1 MSTTAKIA
9 DAGPGAGLTAGAG
22 DNSLSAFDVE
32 KVRADFP
39 ILSREVYGKPLV
51 FLDSGASAQ
60 KPRVVIDCMREVYE
74 TYYANVHRGAH
85 YLSQRATDA
94 YEEARVSIA
103 KFMNAPSE
111 NNIVFTSSVTESINL
126 VAATWGRK
134 FLGEGDEVIISEM
147 EHHANIVPWQMLR
160 DEKGIVLTIAPIRDD
175 GSFHLEDFQACLSPR
190 TKLVA
195 ITEVSNV
202 LGTRVPIKEIVRLAH
217 AQGALVM
224 VDGAQGIV
232 HQGVD
237 VQDLDVD
244 LYGWT
249 GHKLYGPS
257 GIGVLYG
264 KMEVLE
270 TMPPYQGGGDMIA
283 RVTFEKTTFQEPP
296 HRFEA
301 GTPPIVQAIGLGAAV
316 KYVSDL
322 GMDNIAAHEHGIL
335 AYANERLSQIE
346 GFQFVGTAPDK
357 AAIISFLVDGL
368 HPFDVAAI
376 LDRQGVALRVGQH
389 CAEPLM
395 DRLGIEGTARASF
408 GLYNSRDDVDA
419 LARAI
424 EKAKEM
430 LS

>member
-1 MSTTAKIA
+1 MSKLSA
-9 DAGPGAGLTAGAG
+9 LTEPFGTG
-22 DNSLSAFDVE
+22 GNSVSAFDVD

-51 FLDSGASAQ
+51 FCDSGASAQ
-60 KPRVVIDCMREVYE
+60 KPRVVIDCIREAYE
-74 TYYANVHRGAH
+74 SYYSNVHRGAH

-94 YEEARVSIA
+94 YEEARVIIA
-103 KFMNAPSE
+103 KFMNAPSDK
-111 NNIVFTSSVTESINL
+111 NIVITSSVTESINL

-134 FLGEGDEVIISEM
+134 FLKEGDEVIVSEM

-160 DEKGIVLTIAPIRDD
+160 EEKGIIIKVAPVRDD
-175 GSFHLEDFQACLSPR
+175 GSFHLEDFEACLSSR

-202 LGTRVPIKEIVRLAH
+202 LGTRVPIKELTRIAH
-217 AQGALVM
+217 ERGAKVL

-237 VQDLDVD
+237 VQALDVD
-244 LYGWT
+244 FYGWT

-257 GIGVLYG
+257 GVGILYG
-264 KMEVLE
+264 KADVLE
-270 TMPPYQGGGDMIA
+270 SMPPYQGGGDMIA
-283 RVTFEKTTFQEPP
+283 RVTFEKTTFQDPP

-316 KYVSDL
+316 KYVEEL
-322 GMDNIAAHEHGIL
+322 GMKSIAAHEHGIL
-335 AYANERLSQIE
+335 AYAHQQLADIE
-346 GFQFVGTAPDK
+346 GYREVGTVPDK

-368 HPFDVAAI
+368 HPFDVAAV
-376 LDRQGVALRVGQH
+376 LDRQGVATRVGQH

-395 DRLGIEGTARASF
+395 DRMGIEGTVRASF
-408 GLYNSRDDVDA
+408 GLYNNRADVDA
-419 LARAI
+419 LVAGIR
-424 EKAKEM
+424 KAKEM

>member
-1 MSTTAKIA
+1 MSKLSA
-9 DAGPGAGLTAGAG
+9 LTEPFGTG
-22 DNSLSAFDVE
+22 GNSVSAFDVD

-51 FLDSGASAQ
+51 FCDSGASAQ
-60 KPRVVIDCMREVYE
+60 KPRVVIDCIREVYE
-74 TYYANVHRGAH
+74 SYYSNVHRGAH

-94 YEEARVSIA
+94 YEEARVIIA
-103 KFMNAPSE
+103 KFMNAPSDK
-111 NNIVFTSSVTESINL
+111 NIVITSSVTESINL

-134 FLGEGDEVIISEM
+134 FLKEGDEVIVSEM

-160 DEKGIVLTIAPIRDD
+160 EEKGIIIKVAPVRDD
-175 GSFHLEDFQACLSPR
+175 GSFHLEDFEACLSSR

-202 LGTRVPIKEIVRLAH
+202 LGTRVPIKELTKIAH
-217 AQGALVM
+217 ERGAKVL

-237 VQDLDVD
+237 VQALDVD
-244 LYGWT
+244 FYGWT

-257 GIGVLYG
+257 GVGILYG
-264 KMEVLE
+264 KADVLE
-270 TMPPYQGGGDMIA
+270 SMPPYQGGGDMIA
-283 RVTFEKTTFQEPP
+283 RVTFEKTTFQDPP

-316 KYVSDL
+316 KYVEEL
-322 GMDNIAAHEHGIL
+322 GMKSIAAQEHGTL
-335 AYANERLSQIE
+335 AYAHQELADIE
-346 GFQFVGTAPDK
+346 GYREVGTVPDK

-368 HPFDVAAI
+368 HPFDVAAV
-376 LDRQGVALRVGQH
+376 LDRQGVATRVGQH

-395 DRLGIEGTARASF
+395 DRMGIEGTVRASF
-408 GLYNSRDDVDA
+408 GLYNNRADVDA
-419 LARAI
+419 LVAGIR
-424 EKAKEM
+424 KAKEM

>member
-1 MSTTAKIA
+1 MSKLSA
-9 DAGPGAGLTAGAG
+9 LTEPFGTG
-22 DNSLSAFDVE
+22 GNSVSAFDVD

-51 FLDSGASAQ
+51 FCDSGASAQ
-60 KPRVVIDCMREVYE
+60 KPRVVIDCIREAYE
-74 TYYANVHRGAH
+74 SYYSNVHRGAH

-94 YEEARVSIA
+94 YEEARVIIA
-103 KFMNAPSE
+103 TFMNAPSDK
-111 NNIVFTSSVTESINL
+111 NIVITSSVTESINL
-126 VAATWGRK
+126 VAGTWGRK
-134 FLGEGDEVIISEM
+134 FLKEGDEVIVSEM

-160 DEKGIVLTIAPIRDD
+160 EEKGIIIKVAPVRDD
-175 GSFHLEDFQACLSPR
+175 GSFHLQDFEACLSSR

-202 LGTRVPIKEIVRLAH
+202 LGTRVPIKELTRIAH
-217 AQGALVM
+217 ERGAKVL

-237 VQDLDVD
+237 VQALDVD
-244 LYGWT
+244 FYGWT

-257 GIGVLYG
+257 GVGILYG
-264 KMEVLE
+264 KADVLE
-270 TMPPYQGGGDMIA
+270 SMPPFQGGGDMIV
-283 RVTFEKTTFQEPP
+283 RVTFEKTTFQDPP

-316 KYVSDL
+316 KYVEEL
-322 GMDNIAAHEHGIL
+322 GMKSIAAHEHSTL
-335 AYANERLSQIE
+335 AYAQQELADIE
-346 GFQFVGTAPDK
+346 GYREVGTAPDK

-368 HPFDVAAI
+368 HPFDVAAV
-376 LDRQGVALRVGQH
+376 LDRQGVATRVGQH

-395 DRLGIEGTARASF
+395 DRMGIEGTIRASF
-408 GLYNSRDDVDA
+408 GLYNNRADVNA
-419 LARAI
+419 LVTGIR
-424 EKAKEM
+424 KAKEM

>member
-1 MSTTAKIA
+1 MSKLSA
-9 DAGPGAGLTAGAG
+9 LTEPFGIG
-22 DNSLSAFDVE
+22 GNSVSAFDVD

-51 FLDSGASAQ
+51 FCDSGASAQ
-60 KPRVVIDCMREVYE
+60 KPRVVIDCIREAYE
-74 TYYANVHRGAH
+74 SYYSNVHRGAH

-94 YEEARVSIA
+94 YEEARVIIA
-103 KFMNAPSE
+103 KFMNAPSDK
-111 NNIVFTSSVTESINL
+111 NIVITSSVTESINL

-134 FLGEGDEVIISEM
+134 FLKEGDEVIVSEM

-160 DEKGIVLTIAPIRDD
+160 EEKGIVIKVAPVRDD
-175 GSFHLEDFQACLSPR
+175 GSFHLEDFEACLSSR

-202 LGTRVPIKEIVRLAH
+202 LGTRVPIKELTRIAH
-217 AQGALVM
+217 ERGAKVL

-237 VQDLDVD
+237 VQALDVD
-244 LYGWT
+244 FYGWT

-257 GIGVLYG
+257 GVGILYG
-264 KMEVLE
+264 KADVLGS
-270 TMPPYQGGGDMIA
+270 MPPYQGGGDMIA
-283 RVTFEKTTFQEPP
+283 RVTFEKTTFQDPP

-316 KYVSDL
+316 KYVEEL
-322 GMDNIAAHEHGIL
+322 GMKSIAAHEHGIL
-335 AYANERLSQIE
+335 AYAHQQLADIE
-346 GFQFVGTAPDK
+346 GYREVGTVPDK
-357 AAIISFLVDGL
+357 AAIISFLVNGL
-368 HPFDVAAI
+368 HPFDIAAV
-376 LDRQGVALRVGQH
+376 LDRQGVATRVGQH

-395 DRLGIEGTARASF
+395 DRMGIEGTVRASF
-408 GLYNSRDDVDA
+408 GLYNNRADVDA
-419 LARAI
+419 LVAGIR
-424 EKAKEM
+424 KAKEM

>member
-1 MSTTAKIA
+1 MSKLSA
-9 DAGPGAGLTAGAG
+9 LTEPFGTG
-22 DNSLSAFDVE
+22 GNSVSAFDVD

-51 FLDSGASAQ
+51 FCDSGASAQ
-60 KPRVVIDCMREVYE
+60 KPRVVIDCIREAYE
-74 TYYANVHRGAH
+74 SYYSNVHRGAH

-94 YEEARVSIA
+94 YEEARVIIA
-103 KFMNAPSE
+103 KFMNAPSDK
-111 NNIVFTSSVTESINL
+111 NIVITSSVTESINL

-134 FLGEGDEVIISEM
+134 FLKEGDEVIVSEM

-160 DEKGIVLTIAPIRDD
+160 EEKGIIIKVAPVRDD
-175 GSFHLEDFQACLSPR
+175 GSFHLEDFEACLSSR

-202 LGTRVPIKEIVRLAH
+202 LGTRVPIKELTKIAH
-217 AQGALVM
+217 ERGAKVL

-237 VQDLDVD
+237 VQALDVD
-244 LYGWT
+244 FYGWT

-257 GIGVLYG
+257 GVGILYG
-264 KMEVLE
+264 KADVLE
-270 TMPPYQGGGDMIA
+270 SMPPYQGGGDMIA
-283 RVTFEKTTFQEPP
+283 RVTFEKTTFQDPP

-316 KYVSDL
+316 KYVEEL
-322 GMDNIAAHEHGIL
+322 GMKSIAAHEHGIL
-335 AYANERLSQIE
+335 AYAHQQLADIE
-346 GFQFVGTAPDK
+346 GYREVGTVPDK

-368 HPFDVAAI
+368 HPFDVAAV
-376 LDRQGVALRVGQH
+376 LDRQGVATRVGQH

-395 DRLGIEGTARASF
+395 DRMGIEGTVRASF
-408 GLYNSRDDVDA
+408 GLYNNRADVDA
-419 LARAI
+419 LVAGIR
-424 EKAKEM
+424 KAKEM